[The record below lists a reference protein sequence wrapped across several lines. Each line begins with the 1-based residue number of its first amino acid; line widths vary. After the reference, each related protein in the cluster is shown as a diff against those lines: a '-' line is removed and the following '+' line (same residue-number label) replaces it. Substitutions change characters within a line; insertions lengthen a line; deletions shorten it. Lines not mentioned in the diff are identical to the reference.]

1 MNLKQYRVDG
11 NGSWKLDKHDPK
23 DTDGCADKI
32 EARKRLEGLRPEIIE
47 LQRRLYA
54 GNTHGLLIVLQGLD
68 AAGKDGTIRHVLSG
82 VNPQGVH
89 VSSFKVPSAVEAA
102 HDYLWRIH
110 HSAPARGRFNVFNRS
125 HYEDVIAVRVHADKI
140 LPDWARERE
149 NLWDER
155 YEQINNFEKLLN
167 QNNIHIIKIFLN
179 ISHDEQRR
187 RLQRRLDDPARNWKF
202 SSSDLPERALWDQ
215 YQVAYEQAF
224 KHTSTDFAPW
234 YIIPSDK
241 KWFRDLVIAEL
252 VVRALRELKL
262 EYPKADATLLEKV
275 KVVN

>member
-1 MNLKQYRVDG
+1 MHLKNYRVDG
-11 NGSWKLDKHDPK
+11 DGSWKLDRHDPA
-23 DTDGCADKI
+23 DTDACADKI
-32 EARKRLEGLRPEIIE
+32 EARKRLESLRPELVE

-110 HSAPARGRFNVFNRS
+110 HSTPARGRFNVFNRS
-125 HYEDVIAVRVHADKI
+125 HYEDVVAVRVHADKI
-140 LPDWARERE
+140 LPEWARQRP

-155 YEQINNFEKLLN
+155 YEQINNFEKLLVE
-167 QNNIHIIKIFLN
+167 NNIHIIKIYLN
-179 ISHDEQRR
+179 ISRDEQKR

-202 SSSDLPERALWDQ
+202 SASDLPERALWDQ

-224 KHTSTDFAPW
+224 KHTSTDYAPW
-234 YIIPSDK
+234 HIVPSDK

-252 VVRALRELKL
+252 VVKTLRDLNL
-262 EYPKADATLLEKV
+262 EYPKADPKMLEKV
-275 KVVN
+275 RVS

>member
-1 MNLKQYRVDG
+1 MNLKRYRVDG
-11 NGSWKLDKHDPK
+11 DGSWKLDRHNAK
-23 DTDGCADKI
+23 DSDECPDKI
-32 EARKRLEGLRPEIIE
+32 HARRRLEELRPELVE

-54 GNTHGLLIVLQGLD
+54 GNTHGVLIVLQGLD

-110 HSAPARGRFNVFNRS
+110 HSAPARGRMTIFNRS
-125 HYEDVIAVRVHADKI
+125 HYEDVVAVRVHADKI
-140 LPDWARERE
+140 LPEWARQRK
-149 NLWDER
+149 NLWAER
-155 YEQINNFEKLLN
+155 FEQINDFEKLLN
-167 QNNIHIIKIFLN
+167 QNNIHIVKVFLN
-179 ISHDEQRR
+179 ISHDEQKR

-202 SSSDLPERALWDQ
+202 SSSDLAERALWDQ

-224 KHTSTDFAPW
+224 KHTSTDHAPW
-234 YIIPSDK
+234 YIVPSDK

-252 VVRALRELKL
+252 VVRAMRELKL
-262 EYPKADATLLEKV
+262 EYPKADPKMLEKV
-275 KVVN
+275 RVS

>member
-1 MNLKQYRVDG
+1 MNLKRYCVDG
-11 NGSWKLDKHDPK
+11 DGSWKLDHHNPG

-32 EARKRLEGLRPEIIE
+32 EARKRLEELRPELVE

-54 GNTHGLLIVLQGLD
+54 GNTHGVLIVLQGLD

-110 HSAPARGRFNVFNRS
+110 HSSPARGRMTIFNRS
-125 HYEDVIAVRVHADKI
+125 HYEDVVAVRVHADKI
-140 LPDWARERE
+140 LPGWAREHKDI
-149 NLWDER
+149 WAER
-155 YEQINNFEKLLN
+155 YEQINNFEKLLF

-179 ISHDEQRR
+179 LSHDEQKR

-202 SSSDLPERALWDQ
+202 SASDLPERALWDQ

-224 KHTSTDFAPW
+224 KHTSTDHASWHIVPA
-234 YIIPSDK
+234 DK

-252 VVRALRELKL
+252 VVKTMRELKL
-262 EYPKADATLLEKV
+262 EYPKADPKMLEKV
-275 KVVN
+275 RVS